1 MKQLVNRRSLSSFL
15 VAVAAL
21 IALTSFI
28 HGYTNDRVYLL
39 PPYLIILLAGLVAFG
54 VEKIMQKRTK

>member
-39 PPYLIILLAGLVAFG
+39 PTYLIILLAGLVAFG
-54 VEKIMQKRTK
+54 VEKFMQKRAK